1 MKRVVSVEE
10 AKAKLGE
17 LLEAAASGETIEV
30 DAGCGSVT
38 LVATAEFVDMAMK
51 AEWYEEQ
58 ESQMRARLEEARTMT
73 FEVDPEDAEAARIA
87 VEAVKEI
94 RAAMRAERQAS

>member
-73 FEVDPEDAEAARIA
+73 FEVDPEEEAEFQEA
-87 VEAVKEI
+87 VEWVKEYRSARPI
-94 RAAMRAERQAS
+94 QRSA